1 MDSTKELIKEL
12 EMNENPETRIHTSA
26 NSQNYDINNIN
37 LENIDTETNINIINS
52 NSINVQKSDAGIP
65 VLENSQKS
73 KTRIRVLENSNDSET
88 KFIQSNKGGQ
98 DINNRATW
106 IHPDLAIQLAQWI
119 SPKFALQVSK
129 WIRTLFISGSVSLE
143 NELKLKDKRIQLL
156 QDSFIKKQ
164 KRINYPEKNVIYI
177 VTTEDN
183 KNKRIY
189 IIGKATN
196 LKQRLSGYNK
206 TSEHEVI
213 FYKSCDTEENMNLVE

>member
-1 MDSTKELIKEL
+1 M
-12 EMNENPETRIHTSA
+12 
-26 NSQNYDINNIN
+26 
-37 LENIDTETNINIINS
+37 ENIDTETNVNIIYS
-52 NSINVQKSDAGIP
+52 NSINNQKSKTGIP
-65 VLENSQKS
+65 VLE
-73 KTRIRVLENSNDSET
+73 KTE
-88 KFIQSNKGGQ
+88 FIQSNKGGQ
-98 DINNRATW
+98 DINTRATW

-129 WIRTLFISGSVSLE
+129 WIRTLFITGTVSLVE
-143 NELKLKDKRIQLL
+143 SHHNELKLKDERIQLL

-213 FYKSCDTEENMNLVE
+213 FYKSCDTEENMNLVELLVLNKLKKYQQKANRDRFKLPLEKDITLFTNIVNDCIKYIL

>member
-1 MDSTKELIKEL
+1 M
-12 EMNENPETRIHTSA
+12 
-26 NSQNYDINNIN
+26 
-37 LENIDTETNINIINS
+37 
-52 NSINVQKSDAGIP
+52 
-65 VLENSQKS
+65 ENSQKS

-213 FYKSCDTEENMNLVE
+213 FYKSCDTEENMNLVELLVLNKLKKYQEKANRDRFKLPLEKDITLFTNIVNDCVKYIL

>member
-1 MDSTKELIKEL
+1 
-12 EMNENPETRIHTSA
+12 
-26 NSQNYDINNIN
+26 
-37 LENIDTETNINIINS
+37 
-52 NSINVQKSDAGIP
+52 
-65 VLENSQKS
+65 LENSQKS

-213 FYKSCDTEENMNLVE
+213 FYKSCDTEENMNLVELLVLNKLKKYQEKANRDRFKLPLEKDITLFTNIVNDCVKYIL